1 MNSAQMFTKTSMLMN
16 TKSLRHL
23 VSLVL
28 LALLLAATSAA
39 RAASGD
45 VHPNATNAPIAWG
58 DLGAKATAQYSGA
71 GLSVF
76 TAEGAV
82 RLRCAFQKLE
92 GEVTREGLWLSS
104 TVPGAAASRFRVVA
118 TSIGR
123 AGGAMTAL
131 LQVGGT
137 ECGEQQA
144 RFTRPGLTEE
154 YSVSADG
161 VQPEF
166 VVAARP
172 AGAGELRVE
181 LAVHGAKVEALAG
194 PGEPDAGSGDPAYTG
209 RAAAL

>member
-118 TSIGR
+118 
-123 AGGAMTAL
+123 
-131 LQVGGT
+131 
-137 ECGEQQA
+137 
-144 RFTRPGLTEE
+144 
-154 YSVSADG
+154 
-161 VQPEF
+161 
-166 VVAARP
+166 ARP

>member
-1 MNSAQMFTKTSMLMN
+1 MNSTRMFMN
-16 TKSLRHL
+16 IKSLKPL
-23 VSLVL
+23 ASLVL

-45 VHPNATNAPIAWG
+45 ALPNASNAPIAWG

-118 TSIGR
+118 
-123 AGGAMTAL
+123 
-131 LQVGGT
+131 
-137 ECGEQQA
+137 
-144 RFTRPGLTEE
+144 
-154 YSVSADG
+154 
-161 VQPEF
+161 
-166 VVAARP
+166 ARP
-172 AGAGELRVE
+172 AGAGELRVVDATGKE
-181 LAVHGAKVEALAG
+181 LAARLEVIPVGDEVTSLKLGGETSERAEEQSLLTSAPTSGTRLAVVVA
-194 PGEPDAGSGDPAYTG
+194 D
-209 RAAAL
+209 AAAVYPVRIDPTFRDANRTDAQTYATQIRSLILT